1 VSTPAA
7 EGPGGLQPNPTLSLG
22 SRLHRATEDERLLS
36 TPAAGP
42 DADFTHSDPWRV
54 MRITGEFVAGIDALN
69 NIGPAV
75 SIFGSARLGPDTAY
89 YAAAQETAKLLGQAG
104 FSIITGGGPNL
115 MEAANRGATDAGV
128 RSVGC
133 NIELPYEQGIN
144 RYVDVP
150 VNFRYFFVRKT
161 MFVKYSEGFVIFP
174 GGFGTLDEL
183 FEALV
188 LIQTKKLRHFPVV
201 MFGSKYWGGMLD
213 WMRDTLLVE
222 QALTQ
227 EDMDLVRCT
236 DDPAEVAR
244 IVSTAY
250 EASLQEEALD
260 VSLRG

>member
-1 VSTPAA
+1 
-7 EGPGGLQPNPTLSLG
+7 
-22 SRLHRATEDERLLS
+22 
-36 TPAAGP
+36 
-42 DADFTHSDPWRV
+42 
-54 MRITGEFVAGIDALN
+54 
-69 NIGPAV
+69 
-75 SIFGSARLGPDTAY
+75 
-89 YAAAQETAKLLGQAG
+89 
-104 FSIITGGGPNL
+104 
-115 MEAANRGATDAGV
+115 
-128 RSVGC
+128 
-133 NIELPYEQGIN
+133 
-144 RYVDVP
+144 VDVP